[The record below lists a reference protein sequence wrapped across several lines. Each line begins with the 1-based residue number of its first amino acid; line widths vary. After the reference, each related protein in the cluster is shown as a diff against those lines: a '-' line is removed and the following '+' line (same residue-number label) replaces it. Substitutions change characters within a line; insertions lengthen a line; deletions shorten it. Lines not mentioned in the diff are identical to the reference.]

1 MYSLQIYYS
10 INYFGKSKT
19 IRMLTFLLI
28 YLNSILHQFATNLEQ
43 KKEKRYYHIET
54 VATVIEDGKID
65 DLHDIEEKCIIE
77 NCSSARNCEFSM
89 QVFPDKCKN
98 DGLRN
103 FYCKSS

>member
-1 MYSLQIYYS
+1 MYSLQIHYS
-10 INYFGKSKT
+10 INYFGRSKT
-19 IRMLTFLLI
+19 IWMLTFLLI

-65 DLHDIEEKCIIE
+65 DLHDIEEECIIE
-77 NCSSARNCEFSM
+77 NCSPEPNCEFSM